1 MAAFEFNQQSNVGFY
16 KAPVSKSLLLFV
28 GSSHVVSHIPS
39 FSNLFKRIFSVTV
52 ARPELTSL
60 GGLLRIVASKLV
72 FPDTKSTILAL
83 VLIYFFRVFER
94 RFGSLRL
101 SSNLFLCWGLTV
113 SLELALSPFIDLP
126 LSPGPLSI
134 ILPLFVP
141 FYYQIPLTSSSQFGP
156 VHISTKSLTYLL
168 GLQLAL
174 TSPSTI
180 IASILSL
187 LTGCLVFLTPLSHK
201 FKFPSLVG
209 SLLDKVL
216 GPIIKSGPPTTA
228 TGSGLLGATLEI
240 QRTQQAEAIEQQLMR
255 SRAAR
260 FNVPIGGRQM
270 RLDEMW
276 RGGGGQ
282 NQRRRDVNPSPD
294 MVAVLTDMGFSRDR
308 AEAALIQNN
317 NNIDQAT
324 NQLLQDM

>member
-1 MAAFEFNQQSNVGFY
+1 MSAFEFNQQSNVGFY
-16 KAPVSKSLLLFV
+16 QAPVSKSLLVLV
-28 GSSHVVSHIPS
+28 GSSHVASHIPS
-39 FSNLFKRIFSVTV
+39 LSNLFKNIFSVTL
-52 ARPELTSL
+52 ARPEINSL
-60 GGLLRIVASKLV
+60 RGLLRIVASKLV

-94 RFGSLRL
+94 RFGSLKF

-113 SLELALSPFIDLP
+113 SLELALSPLIDLP

-141 FYYQIPLTSSSQFGP
+141 FYYQIPLTSSAQFGP
-156 VHISTKSLTYLL
+156 VNVSTKSLTYLL
-168 GLQLAL
+168 GLQLSL
-174 TSPSTI
+174 TSSSTI
-180 IASILSL
+180 ITTLLSL
-187 LTGCLVFLTPLSHK
+187 ITGCVVFLTPLSHK
-201 FKFPSLVG
+201 FKFPSLLA
-209 SLLDKVL
+209 SLVDRVF
-216 GPIIKSGPPTTA
+216 GPIFKSGPPH
-228 TGSGLLGATLEI
+228 TGSSLIGATLEI

-276 RGGGGQ
+276 RGGQ
-282 NQRRRDVNPSPD
+282 NERRRDIVVDASPE
-294 MVAVLTDMGFSRDR
+294 MVAVLTDMGFSRQR
-308 AEAALIQNN
+308 AEAALVQNN
-317 NNIDQAT
+317 NDIDQAT